1 MENIKSTNITEMC
14 ISNQTNIVNIIQK
27 EQNIIEFIKAN
38 DDIKIQYFIWYEKL
52 NNDKKEKVCL
62 GFCDID
68 NIKGILDFCKKHTLY
83 KKLLIGDDVNLY
95 NLAYKL
101 DIKKTEYVILDFD
114 DYDLSYEDIIK
125 QYPFLENTCYTRGTR
140 GKGFHFWCSED
151 NKSIFIKD
159 NDVLLKYKA
168 DILVDFIFEDA
179 NNIVYFS
186 NSFAELSGDDA
197 EEREYIFNE
206 KYCKKLLN
214 HNTTQLQ
221 DNPSVSNN
229 YDGNYDELEEIVMNI
244 PVKYSNEYNDW
255 IKIISILKKYNFYDL
270 AKSFSKKSK
279 KYNDE
284 GFEFAFHNQTS
295 FHSLNIAT
303 IYWYSKNNKTGFD
316 KIKNKY
322 AKLEKKQK
330 QEKQETLKTD
340 DYDALESEFQ
350 ENHFKILD
358 RKTFVKIPKD
368 NRDIVFFKKGELK
381 EAYEH
386 LSYTETII
394 SENGIIEKKKSFIN
408 KYLGENENLKQYED
422 MDIYPNNDK
431 CPTNHF
437 NLWTAFDVEYIT
449 EYIYDEI
456 GLNFILAHIKLLCN
470 NDELM
475 YEYFLDWTAHLLFKP
490 EEKCGKF
497 ILFVG
502 RQGSGKSQI
511 CKFLSLLVGSKKYM
525 ETSKPDRDVWGDF
538 NGSMTNSYLICI
550 EELDFL
556 QVKNAEG
563 VFKNFIT
570 QPTIPINKKGKDK
583 FDVKSY
589 HRYIGSTNNVNNP
602 IKTEDK
608 DRRNVIIRCSDEKIG
623 DMEYFEKLETYIQ
636 SKNTQRSFY
645 DYLSNRDYHTFLKK
659 LTPITEYHKDLKE
672 SFEDPTI
679 QFIREYIH
687 KEYNDKKLLSF
698 EVKQIELFKLYST
711 FLKKEG
717 YKYETNNKRFGMIIN
732 NLNYE
737 GIEKTRKSYGMC
749 YSFNMEK
756 ICKDLN
762 IELKNIIFEENV
774 A

>member
-14 ISNQTNIVNIIQK
+14 ISNQPNIVNIIQK
-27 EQNIIEFIKAN
+27 EQSIFEFIITN
-38 DDIKIQYFIWYEKL
+38 DDTKIQYFIWYEKL

-62 GFCDID
+62 GFGDID

-95 NLAYKL
+95 NLAYKIN
-101 DIKKTEYVILDFD
+101 IKNTEFVILDFD
-114 DYDLSYEDIIK
+114 EYDLSYEDIIK
-125 QYPFLENTCYTRGTR
+125 EYPFLECCCYTRGTR

-303 IYWYSKNNKTGFD
+303 IYWYSKNNKVGFD

-350 ENHFKILD
+350 ENHF
-358 RKTFVKIPKD
+358 
-368 NRDIVFFKKGELK
+368 
-381 EAYEH
+381 
-386 LSYTETII
+386 
-394 SENGIIEKKKSFIN
+394 
-408 KYLGENENLKQYED
+408 
-422 MDIYPNNDK
+422 
-431 CPTNHF
+431 
-437 NLWTAFDVEYIT
+437 
-449 EYIYDEI
+449 
-456 GLNFILAHIKLLCN
+456 
-470 NDELM
+470 
-475 YEYFLDWTAHLLFKP
+475 
-490 EEKCGKF
+490 
-497 ILFVG
+497 
-502 RQGSGKSQI
+502 
-511 CKFLSLLVGSKKYM
+511 
-525 ETSKPDRDVWGDF
+525 
-538 NGSMTNSYLICI
+538 
-550 EELDFL
+550 
-556 QVKNAEG
+556 
-563 VFKNFIT
+563 
-570 QPTIPINKKGKDK
+570 
-583 FDVKSY
+583 
-589 HRYIGSTNNVNNP
+589 
-602 IKTEDK
+602 
-608 DRRNVIIRCSDEKIG
+608 
-623 DMEYFEKLETYIQ
+623 
-636 SKNTQRSFY
+636 
-645 DYLSNRDYHTFLKK
+645 
-659 LTPITEYHKDLKE
+659 
-672 SFEDPTI
+672 
-679 QFIREYIH
+679 
-687 KEYNDKKLLSF
+687 
-698 EVKQIELFKLYST
+698 
-711 FLKKEG
+711 
-717 YKYETNNKRFGMIIN
+717 
-732 NLNYE
+732 
-737 GIEKTRKSYGMC
+737 
-749 YSFNMEK
+749 
-756 ICKDLN
+756 
-762 IELKNIIFEENV
+762 
-774 A
+774 